1 MYWILDDTKELLLTF
16 LSVITALWLSKKI
29 SIVIL
34 VFLFLYMFKDS
45 PNLKSTLSGRIQE
58 DKLT

>member
-1 MYWILDDTKELLLTF
+1 MYWILDETKELLLIF

-29 SIVIL
+29 PIVIL
-34 VFLFLYMFKDS
+34 VFLFLCMFKDS
-45 PNLKSTLSGRIQE
+45 PNLKSTLSERIQE